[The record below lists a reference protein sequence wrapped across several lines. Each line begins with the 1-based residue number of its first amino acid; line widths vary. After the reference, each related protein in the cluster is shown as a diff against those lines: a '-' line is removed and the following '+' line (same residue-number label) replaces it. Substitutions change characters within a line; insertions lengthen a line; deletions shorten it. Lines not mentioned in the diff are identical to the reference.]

1 MVQRKRSIKEPFT
14 HSILDTFQ
22 ILFYDLTT
30 DDIVVYDEK
39 FSFILDYLSDETQH
53 NHKVNIYHDYSNM
66 RMSFKQIRISQP
78 ATYFLYQSL
87 KRKHMQ
93 PPIFE
98 TMSKL
103 IDKFD
108 KIIFP
113 IVGISA
119 IFGVFC
125 AFLFSESKEEYAN
138 ERFARYMPLIIDH
151 LDLEYKCVC

>member
-1 MVQRKRSIKEPFT
+1 MALRKRLTKEPFT
-14 HSILDTFQ
+14 HSILVTFQ

-30 DDIVVYDEK
+30 DDIVMYDEK
-39 FSFILDYLSDETQH
+39 FSFILDYLSDETQQ
-53 NHKVNIYHDYSNM
+53 NHKVNIYHAYANI

-78 ATYFLYQSL
+78 AIHFLYQSL
-87 KRKHMQ
+87 KHKHMQ
-93 PPIFE
+93 PPIFQ

-125 AFLFSESKEEYAN
+125 AFLFSESKEAYAN
-138 ERFARYMPLIIDH
+138 ERCCRYIPLIIANII
-151 LDLEYKCVC
+151 